1 MKVVSI
7 VPDIHSTAVEHVG
20 KHFDLVLGVDIHWT
34 KLPFPPFPL
43 PLPHPFIG
51 FIFDPMEYVHFEI
64 CVPGILQQL
73 LKLPAK
79 LPMGASVYVHGRI
92 KATATGLIPSGVVTA
107 LVASPAMPPPDSGC
121 CISPTTLTTFLLN

>member
-20 KHFDLVLGVDIHWT
+20 KYFDLILGVDIHWT

-51 FIFDPMEYVHFEI
+51 FIFNPMEYVHFEI
-64 CVPGILQQL
+64 CVPGILQ
-73 LKLPAK
+73 
-79 LPMGASVYVHGRI
+79 
-92 KATATGLIPSGVVTA
+92 
-107 LVASPAMPPPDSGC
+107 
-121 CISPTTLTTFLLN
+121 